1 MNTIINSGV
10 VFNIQYYSIHD
21 GSGIRTLVF
30 LKGCPLR
37 CEWCSNPESQSLKPE
52 VIVLVNRCIGC
63 GNCIKIC
70 SEQAIV
76 NTIEGN
82 IINRNKCIA
91 CGKCTEVCNAGALQ
105 IKGKFYT
112 VDDLLEQVM
121 EDAIFYEYSG
131 GGITLSGGEP
141 FFQADFT
148 YSLLRTCKESRLN
161 TAVETCGFVP
171 YETIE
176 RCLPYL
182 DSILYDIK
190 HLDTDIH
197 KQFTG
202 ADNLIILENVRK
214 LAKTDVNLIIRVPV
228 IPGINDSNNNLIR
241 TAEFVKELG
250 LKELYLLPYHSLG
263 VRKYSQLGRKYKLNI
278 NPPTVERINEIKEI
292 LIDSKLNI
300 YIGG

>member
-1 MNTIINSGV
+1 V